1 MTATIP
7 SSVGLRLITTDE
19 YHRMVGAGILA
30 ADEQVELIAGQ
41 IIKKMPKGPAHSALC
56 KRIEKLIER
65 LLGDR
70 VLVRLR
76 DPVRLDIYSEPE
88 PDIAV
93 VYPNASFYD
102 DHHPVPGEIYLIIEI
117 ADSTVDRDLNVKADL
132 YAAAGIADYWV
143 INVKSQ
149 QLHIFREPQANGYQR
164 QTILRG
170 QQSVRLLSFA
180 DCEITVQECFGS

>member
-7 SSVGLRLITTDE
+7 TSVGLRLITTDE

-41 IIKKMPKGPAHSALC
+41 IIKKMPKGPVHSALC
-56 KRIEKLIER
+56 KRVEVLVER

-70 VLVRLR
+70 VLVRLQ
-76 DPVRLDIYSEPE
+76 DPIRLDIYSEPE

-93 VYPNASFYD
+93 VHPNDSFYD
-102 DHHPVPGEIYLIIEI
+102 DHHPAPSEIYLIIEI
-117 ADSTVDRDLNVKADL
+117 ADSTIDCDLNTKANL

-143 INVKSQ
+143 INVNAQ
-149 QLHIFREPQANGYQR
+149 QLHVFRDPQADGYQR
-164 QTILRG
+164 QTILKG
-170 QQSVRLLSFA
+170 
-180 DCEITVQECFGS
+180 